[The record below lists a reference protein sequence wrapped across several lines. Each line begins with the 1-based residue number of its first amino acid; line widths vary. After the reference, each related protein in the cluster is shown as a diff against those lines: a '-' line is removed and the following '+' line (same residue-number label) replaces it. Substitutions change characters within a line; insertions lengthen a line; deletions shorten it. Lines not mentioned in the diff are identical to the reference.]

1 MNPPRA
7 RIENLLAGAA
17 KRGRGDRGDEESPV
31 EEWRGLKRV
40 VVCRVAISRGRL
52 PSTGDVPPFFV
63 YFFTQLPLGDSS
75 HGRISCLTM
84 KA

>member
-1 MNPPRA
+1 M
-7 RIENLLAGAA
+7 
-17 KRGRGDRGDEESPV
+17 

-63 YFFTQLPLGDSS
+63 YFFTQLPLGDRS